1 MWSSSDQRF
10 ALAMADI
17 ERLRELYHE
26 FREEAEADETG
37 KSHQVLNEFL
47 ERIREEFGVDLAE

>member
-1 MWSSSDQRF
+1 MRDPN
-10 ALAMADI
+10 I
-17 ERLRELYHE
+17 ERLRKLYSE

-47 ERIREEFGVDLAE
+47 ERIREEFGVDLAEG